1 MTAQDLKQIHA
12 IKQEIKMWEEKLVE
26 LETKAL
32 AHGQVLT
39 GMPGGNKTSDNVAY
53 IASDIVEVK
62 KIIEGKLT
70 ELKRIEREIMDFIN
84 NIEDSYVRQIIFLRC
99 VNCYTWGQVAN
110 KLNATPDGIRKTYFR
125 YLDKELEKVKG

>member
-39 GMPGGNKTSDNVAY
+39 GMPGGNKTSDNVAF
-53 IASDIVEVK
+53 IASDIAEVK
-62 KIIEGKLT
+62 TIIEGKLT
-70 ELKRIEREIMDFIN
+70 ELKRVERETMDFIN
-84 NIEDSYVRQIIFLRC
+84 NIEDSYLRQIVFLRC
-99 VNCYTWGQVAN
+99 VNCYRWEQIAI
-110 KLNATPDGIRKTYFR
+110 KLGSSAESIKKMYQR
-125 YLDKELEKVKG
+125 YVYKELEKVN

>member
-1 MTAQDLKQIHA
+1 MTVQDLKQIHA
-12 IKQEIKMWEEKLVE
+12 IKKEIKMWEEKLVE

-62 KIIEGKLT
+62 KIIEGKLA
-70 ELKRIEREIMDFIN
+70 ELKQIERETMSFIN
-84 NIEDSYVRQIIFLRC
+84 NIEDSYMRQVIFLRC
-99 VNCYTWGQVAN
+99 VNCYRWEQVAL
-110 KLNATPDGIRKTYFR
+110 KLGSTPESIKMLYYRFVK
-125 YLDKELEKVKG
+125 KELEKG